1 MRLRR
6 DIGLMPGV
14 AANLVACG
22 QDEIDAMRRRARR
35 EIFGPERSRAH
46 PLERIGQPGR
56 RHELTE
62 QGALAG
68 DAELLQRIG
77 HPPGDAL
84 EILVASGAVP
94 PGDALPA
101 GLMILSAL
109 AGFCRSSSPSVLQRA
124 A

>member
-1 MRLRR
+1 L
-6 DIGLMPGV
+6 
-14 AANLVACG
+14 N
-22 QDEIDAMRRRARR
+22 RASSSNCRFCQAGR
-35 EIFGPERSRAH
+35 
-46 PLERIGQPGR
+46 QPGR
-56 RHELTE
+56 SANGQVIADALV
-62 QGALAG
+62 GAFAHHYRCELAG
-68 DAELLQRIG
+68 DAELLQRIR